1 MRTREILVSV
11 TFHSH
16 SSLFVYFTFRL
27 FLIAHEE
34 LQRTTKKKHA
44 PFPTPLSF
52 FVLAGPD
59 PSRTSSGS
67 SQIDDLTMTRWRKF
81 HIVER
86 HHNTCYSEIL
96 LMIRVLHVCNN
107 IDIRY
112 YFENSSEVDSIFPQ
126 DIST

>member
-1 MRTREILVSV
+1 MQWGMRELNRRKSPGLMGTATPKVGKQKYITTSSRTREILVSV

-52 FVLAGPD
+52 FVLTGPD
-59 PSRTSSGS
+59 QSRTSSGS
-67 SQIDDLTMTRWRKF
+67 TRIDDLTMTRWRKF
-81 HIVER
+81 DIGEK
-86 HHNTCYSEIL
+86 HHNE
-96 LMIRVLHVCNN
+96 
-107 IDIRY
+107 
-112 YFENSSEVDSIFPQ
+112 
-126 DIST
+126 